1 MKTETVLKRSF
12 LALFSAAS
20 IMLAVS
26 CSDKD
31 EPDAPAPT
39 PAETVP
45 FKSVAVKADGE
56 TATGAVEGT
65 NITFAFDQAEN
76 FTSCQLIVDLNPGYT
91 LTFPTDVNNYDM
103 TDDPNL
109 YFKNAEGKSLKYTV
123 RVSSNALPIIDASKI
138 SVEGGYP
145 LTVNNATKEIVITY
159 TPGMNR
165 KEVKLVFADGA
176 LMAGASVENN
186 VFDLNE
192 GPETVNIKVAGSN
205 RAYTLRIDFSSIMTP
220 AKELGFQDITPDDVK
235 EKYPFISVMRAT
247 QLSNIPKQKPTSAPN
262 PEWWNP
268 DGFGGLEKD
277 QAMGI
282 LGNMTDP
289 ATFPGVDN
297 VDNICL
303 TVVTMESNKVKG
315 RLVVNDQNGLQL
327 SGVKGLVTVSGR
339 PIGSKG
345 AAGGRGI
352 LAADSKVYCWQ
363 IPWLEKQPEN
373 IHYGWHFGFTAE
385 GRLLCDVIT
394 TSAGSHNR
402 LQRVQFYDSNEN
414 FHPEPY
420 NYPNELTYDCHNYL
434 AGDWDAVSSCY
445 GFPCFAY
452 DGKVLTWMQL
462 AANNGFSDSFGD
474 NVYGRFVVIGKT
486 YDGKV
491 GIATV
496 TKESDT
502 DNELTP
508 LQAAYVLNKL
518 GWKDIM
524 CVGITDWQ
532 SGNWNPGIMI
542 DGKVVAGQD
551 TDGSVSVI
559 AFDAK

>member
-1 MKTETVLKRSF
+1 MLKKSF

-20 IMLAVS
+20 MMLAVS
-26 CSDKD
+26 CSGDD
-31 EPDAPAPT
+31 EPDAPAPGPT
-39 PAETVP
+39 ETVP

-56 TATGAVEGT
+56 TVTGTVDGT
-65 NITFAFDQAEN
+65 TITFTFDQAEN
-76 FTSCQLIVDLNPGYT
+76 FSSCELIVDLNPGYV

-109 YFKNAEGKSLKYTV
+109 YFKNSDGKTMKYTV
-123 RVSSNALPIIDASKI
+123 TVSSNALPIIDASKI
-138 SVEGGYP
+138 TAEGGYP

-165 KEVKLVFADGA
+165 SEVRLIFADGA
-176 LMAGASVENN
+176 LMPGASVESN
-186 VFDLNE
+186 VFDLND
-192 GPETVNIKVAGSN
+192 GPATVNIKVAGSD
-205 RAYTLRIDFSSIMTP
+205 RTYTLRIDFSSIITP
-220 AKELGFQDITPDDVK
+220 AKDLGFIDITPDDVK
-235 EKYPFISVMRAT
+235 AQYPFINVMRAT
-247 QLSNIPKQKPTSAPN
+247 QLSNIPKQKPTSNPN

-268 DGFGGLEKD
+268 DGFGGLDKD
-277 QAMGI
+277 QAMAI
-282 LGNMTDP
+282 LGDLTDP
-289 ATFPGVDN
+289 ATYPGVDN

-303 TVVTMESNKVKG
+303 TVLTMESNKVKG
-315 RLVVNDQNGLQL
+315 HLEVNDQNGLLL
-327 SGVKGLVTVSGR
+327 SGVKGVVTVAGR

-352 LAADSKVYCWQ
+352 LCADSKMYSWQ

-373 IHYGWHFGFTAE
+373 IHYGWHFGFNAD
-385 GRLLCDVIT
+385 GRLLCDVVT
-394 TSAGSHNR
+394 TSAGSHDR
-402 LQRVQFYDSNEN
+402 LQRVQYYETSGE

-420 NYPNELTYDCHNYL
+420 NYPNELAYDCHNYL

-452 DGKVLTWMQL
+452 DGKILKWMQL

-474 NVYGRFVVIGKT
+474 NVHGQMVIIGKT

-496 TKESDT
+496 TKEADT
-502 DNELTP
+502 DQELTP
-508 LQAAYVLNKL
+508 LQVAYVLTKL

-524 CVGITDWQ
+524 TVGITDWQ
-532 SGNWNPGIMI
+532 SGSWKPGIMI
-542 DGKVVAGQD
+542 AGKLIAGSD

-559 AFDAK
+559 AFDTK